1 MRESNPLGVG
11 GSHEPSQSAKPA
23 HDRPEL
29 LNNSGG
35 WFRGVRVRAGPAW
48 SVPRRAPGARAGQV
62 AKLSSVGQKPA
73 IPDSW
78 DSR

>member
-29 LNNSGG
+29 LNNSGD
-35 WFRGVRVRAGPAW
+35 WFRGGGCGLVPLGLW
-48 SVPRRAPGARAGQV
+48 PRRAPGARGRQV
-62 AKLSSVGQKPA
+62 AVLSGRKQKA
-73 IPDSW
+73 RIPDSW
-78 DSR
+78 AWR

>member
-48 SVPRRAPGARAGQV
+48 SVP
-62 AKLSSVGQKPA
+62 PA
-73 IPDSW
+73 CTGGTRWSG
-78 DSR
+78 R